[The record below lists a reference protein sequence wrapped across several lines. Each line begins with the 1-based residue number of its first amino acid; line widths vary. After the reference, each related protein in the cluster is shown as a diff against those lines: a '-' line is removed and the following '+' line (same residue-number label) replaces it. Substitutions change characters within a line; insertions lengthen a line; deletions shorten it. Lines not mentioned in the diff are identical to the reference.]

1 MGFSL
6 RNWVYQRWQD
16 RTDPVV
22 TFPELPDLEAVARER
37 GWPYQEVL
45 PASIQKCPG
54 ARALSEDFLQWAENG
69 RYLLRVHRDAW
80 RGPIFSRNWAAYL
93 HSVRRYPMDKVFH
106 CTIPNATI
114 TTADGAVL
122 TEQGE
127 LAKEANLVGSS
138 LRKSRYS
145 LPRTKP
151 KEGRFVS
158 LMTIWGAKNM
168 GHFFFDAMLRVTLF
182 DRLDD
187 VRFLVPTVLQPWH
200 RGLFELAGIKP
211 EQLVPAE
218 DAFTCV
224 EELVA
229 CHITSEG
236 CMPQGEL
243 LRKFRDLALVNAG
256 ASTPVRRNRRIF
268 IDRSA
273 AKRRKTANQK
283 ELEPVLKE
291 RGFEIVQWEQLT
303 MLEQVRLAAE
313 TEIMAGPHGTSL
325 LNSIYSLPGAKL
337 LEIINPHWWD
347 AVTLRQSALIGHEF
361 WYCLGEN
368 VSPDHDTAIDP
379 RKLARV
385 LDAMLEV
392 PQIDPLFQQLKRKG

>member
-1 MGFSL
+1 MRFSL
-6 RNWVYQRWQD
+6 RGYLEQKWRD

-22 TFPELPDLEAVARER
+22 TFPELVDLESVARER
-37 GWPYQEVL
+37 GWAYQEVL
-45 PASIQKCPG
+45 PASIQVCPG

-69 RYLLRVHRDAW
+69 RHMLDVHRDAW
-80 RGPIFSRNWAAYL
+80 RGSIHSKNWAAYL

-106 CTIPNATI
+106 CRIPNATI

-145 LPRTKP
+145 RPRSKV

-158 LMTIWGAKNM
+158 LMTVWGAKNM

-182 DRLDD
+182 DRLDEF
-187 VRFLVPTVLQPWH
+187 RFLVPTVLQPWH
-200 RGLFELAGIKP
+200 QGLFEVAGIKP
-211 EQLVPAE
+211 DQLVPAE

-229 CHITSEG
+229 CHIATEG
-236 CMPQGEL
+236 SMPRAEL
-243 LRKFRDLALVNAG
+243 LRRFRDLALKNAVP
-256 ASTPVRRNRRIF
+256 TPPARRNRRIF

-283 ELEPVLKE
+283 ELEPVLAE
-291 RGFEIVQWEQLT
+291 RGFEIVQWEQLS
-303 MLEQVRLAAE
+303 MVEQVRLAAE

-325 LNSIYSLPGAKL
+325 LNSIYSPPGAKL
-337 LEIINPHWWD
+337 LEIINPYWWD
-347 AVTLRQSALIGHEF
+347 AATLRQCVLMGHEF

-368 VSPDHDTAIDP
+368 VSRDHDTAIDP

-385 LDAMLEV
+385 LDTMLEAPV
-392 PQIDPLFQQLKRKG
+392 TDPLFAELRKAG